1 MLILVM
7 QRRFSMLLLVLLRR
21 FSMLTSAHKEKHG
34 KSSENPLRIFHAFP
48 RYQYGIDTT
57 YLFYLIVTIEICFS
71 N

>member
-1 MLILVM
+1 MLQTATVRCVPADLFGRPGLGVRSLGRY
-7 QRRFSMLLLVLLRR
+7 RRLGFVL
-21 FSMLTSAHKEKHG
+21 
-34 KSSENPLRIFHAFP
+34 PIFHAFP